1 MMRERFVIVG
11 AGLTGGSA
19 VVALREE
26 GFQGD
31 LVLIGAEPEVPY
43 ERPPLSKEY
52 LRGETTFEDTLVRP
66 PNFYA
71 DNGIETHFGIW
82 ATKVD
87 LDGKVVELEGGNR
100 VPYDKVLITTGGR
113 NRRPPLPGLDLEGV
127 YDLRTVSDADRIRS
141 QVAPG
146 RKVVIAGMGF
156 IGSEVAASLRM
167 LGMEVSVIARS
178 RLPLDRVLGEQIARV
193 MESIHRD
200 QGVEMVFE
208 DAVETFEGSGRVE
221 RVRTQDGRVIACDFV
236 VVGLG
241 IEPITEVV
249 AGSAIRIENGIVVD
263 EYCRTSVEGV
273 YAAGDVANHYHPLF
287 DRRIRVEHW
296 QHAIKHGQ
304 AAARNMLGN
313 QKPYDEVYWFW
324 SDQYTYNLQVCRVR
338 HRLGRVDRTGKS
350 GEAKVHRFLPE
361 RWADPRHRWHEP
373 REGRASVDG
382 SDQSQD
388 PGGPR
393 PLARRGHPGAR
404 PGFGLARGSGRRLPL
419 LESSTHVSPRRRK
432 MNTHEATTWAFG
444 S

>member
-1 MMRERFVIVG
+1 MPEMFVIVG

-52 LRGETTFEDTLVRP
+52 LRGEATFEDMLVRP
-66 PNFYA
+66 PNFYP
-71 DNGIETHFGIW
+71 DKGIETRFGVR

-87 LDGKVVELEGGNR
+87 LEGKVVEFKDGNR
-100 VPYDKVLITTGGR
+100 VLYDKLLIATGGR
-113 NRRPPLPGLDLEGV
+113 NRRPPIPGLDLEGV

-141 QVAPG
+141 QVGPG
-146 RKVVIAGMGF
+146 RKVVIVGMGF

-167 LGMEVSVIARS
+167 LGVEVSVIARS
-178 RLPLDRVLGEQIARV
+178 KLPLDRVLGEEIARV

-208 DAVETFEGSGRVE
+208 DAVEAFEGIGRVE
-221 RVRTQDGRVIACDFV
+221 RVRTQGGQVIACDFV

-241 IEPITEVV
+241 IEPVTEIV
-249 AGSAIRIENGIVVD
+249 AGSAVQIENGIVVD

-273 YAAGDVANHYHPLF
+273 YAAGDVANHYHPVF

-304 AAARNMLGN
+304 AAARSMLGSQN
-313 QKPYDEVYWFW
+313 PYDEVYWFW
-324 SDQYTYNLQVCRVR
+324 SDQYNYNLQY
-338 HRLGRVDRTGKS
+338 
-350 GEAKVHRFLPE
+350 A
-361 RWADPRHRWHEP
+361 
-373 REGRASVDG
+373 
-382 SDQSQD
+382 
-388 PGGPR
+388 
-393 PLARRGHPGAR
+393 
-404 PGFGLARGSGRRLPL
+404 GFATDWDELIVRGSLEKRKFVAFYLKGGRILATVGMNRGKDVRQSMGLIKAGVQVDPARLRD
-419 LESSTHVSPRRRK
+419 EAVHVSDL
-432 MNTHEATTWAFG
+432 A
-444 S
+444 

>member
-1 MMRERFVIVG
+1 MRERFVIVG

-19 VVALREE
+19 VVALREA

-71 DNGIETHFGIW
+71 DNGIETHFGIR

-287 DRRIRVEHW
+287 GRRIRVEHW

-324 SDQYTYNLQVCRVR
+324 SDQYTYNLQYAGFATDWDELIVR
-338 HRLGRVDRTGKS
+338 GSLEKRKFIAFYLKGGRILATVGMNRGKDVHQSMGLIKAGIQVDRARLRDEAIQVRDLAS
-350 GEAKVHRFLPE
+350 G
-361 RWADPRHRWHEP
+361 
-373 REGRASVDG
+373 
-382 SDQSQD
+382 
-388 PGGPR
+388 
-393 PLARRGHPGAR
+393 
-404 PGFGLARGSGRRLPL
+404 
-419 LESSTHVSPRRRK
+419 
-432 MNTHEATTWAFG
+432 
-444 S
+444 

>member
-1 MMRERFVIVG
+1 MRETFVIVG

-26 GFQGD
+26 GFLGD
-31 LVLIGAEPEVPY
+31 VVLIGAEPEVPY

-52 LRGETTFEDTLVRP
+52 LRGEATFEDMLVRP
-66 PNFYA
+66 PNFYS
-71 DNGIETHFGIW
+71 DKGIETHLGIR

-87 LDGKVVELEGGNR
+87 LEGKVVELDGGNR
-100 VPYDKVLITTGGR
+100 VSYDKVLIATGGR
-113 NRRPPLPGLDLEGV
+113 NRRPPIPGLDLEGV

-141 QVAPG
+141 QAAPG
-146 RKVVIAGMGF
+146 CKVVIVGMGF
-156 IGSEVAASLRM
+156 IGSEIAASLRM

-178 RLPLDRVLGEQIARV
+178 KLPLARVLGEKIARV

-241 IEPITEVV
+241 IEPITEVA

-287 DRRIRVEHW
+287 GRRIRVEHW

-324 SDQYTYNLQVCRVR
+324 SDQYTYNLQYAGFATDWDELIVR
-338 HRLGRVDRTGKS
+338 GSLEKRKFIAFYLKGGRILATVGMNRGKDVHQSMGLIKAGIQVDRARLRDEAIQVRDLAS
-350 GEAKVHRFLPE
+350 G
-361 RWADPRHRWHEP
+361 
-373 REGRASVDG
+373 
-382 SDQSQD
+382 
-388 PGGPR
+388 
-393 PLARRGHPGAR
+393 
-404 PGFGLARGSGRRLPL
+404 
-419 LESSTHVSPRRRK
+419 
-432 MNTHEATTWAFG
+432 
-444 S
+444 

>member
-1 MMRERFVIVG
+1 MRETFVIVG

-26 GFQGD
+26 GFGGE

-52 LRGETTFEDTLVRP
+52 LRGEATFEDTLVRP

-71 DNGIETHFGIW
+71 DKGIETRLGIR

-87 LDGKVVELEGGNR
+87 LEGKVVELEGGNR
-100 VPYDKVLITTGGR
+100 VPYDKILIATGGR
-113 NRRPPLPGLDLEGV
+113 NRRPPIPGLDLEGV

-141 QVAPG
+141 HVAPG

-167 LGMEVSVIARS
+167 LGMEVSIIARS
-178 RLPLDRVLGEQIARV
+178 RLPLVRVLGEEIASV

-208 DAVETFEGSGRVE
+208 DAVEAFEGSGRVE

-249 AGSAIRIENGIVVD
+249 VGSAVRIENGIVVD
-263 EYCRTSVEGV
+263 EHCRTSVEGV
-273 YAAGDVANHYHPLF
+273 YAAGDVANHYHPVF

-304 AAARNMLGN
+304 AAARSMLGS

-324 SDQYTYNLQVCRVR
+324 SDQYNYNLQYAGFASDWDELIVR
-338 HRLGRVDRTGKS
+338 GSLEKRKFVAFYLKGGRILATVGMNRGKDVHQSMGLIKAGIQVD
-350 GEAKVHRFLPE
+350 
-361 RWADPRHRWHEP
+361 
-373 REGRASVDG
+373 
-382 SDQSQD
+382 
-388 PGGPR
+388 
-393 PLARRGHPGAR
+393 LARLRDEAIQVR
-404 PGFGLARGSGRRLPL
+404 DLALG
-419 LESSTHVSPRRRK
+419 
-432 MNTHEATTWAFG
+432 
-444 S
+444 

>member
-1 MMRERFVIVG
+1 MRETFVIVG
-11 AGLTGGSA
+11 ASLTGGSA
-19 VVALREE
+19 VICLREE

-52 LRGETTFEDTLVRP
+52 LRGEATFEDTLVRP
-66 PNFYA
+66 PNFYS
-71 DNGIETHFGIW
+71 DKGIETRFGIR

-87 LDGKVVELEGGNR
+87 LEGKVVELEDGNR
-100 VPYDKVLITTGGR
+100 VPYDKILIATGGR
-113 NRRPPLPGLDLEGV
+113 NRRPPIPGLDLEGV

-156 IGSEVAASLRM
+156 IGSEVAASLRI
-167 LGMEVSVIARS
+167 LGMEVSIIARS
-178 RLPLDRVLGEQIARV
+178 RLPLVRVLGEKIARV

-208 DAVETFEGSGRVE
+208 DAVEAFEGSGRVE
-221 RVRTQDGRVIACDFV
+221 RVRTQGGRVIACDFV

-249 AGSAIRIENGIVVD
+249 ADSAIRIENGIIVD

-273 YAAGDVANHYHPLF
+273 YAAGDVANHYHPVF
-287 DRRIRVEHW
+287 DRRIRAEHW

-304 AAARNMLGN
+304 AAARSMLGN

-324 SDQYTYNLQVCRVR
+324 SDQYNYNLQYAGFATDWDELIVR
-338 HRLGRVDRTGKS
+338 GSLEKRKFVAFYLKGGRILATVGMNRGKDVHQSMGLIKAGIQVD
-350 GEAKVHRFLPE
+350 
-361 RWADPRHRWHEP
+361 
-373 REGRASVDG
+373 
-382 SDQSQD
+382 
-388 PGGPR
+388 
-393 PLARRGHPGAR
+393 LARLRDEAIQMR
-404 PGFGLARGSGRRLPL
+404 DLASG
-419 LESSTHVSPRRRK
+419 
-432 MNTHEATTWAFG
+432 
-444 S
+444 

>member
-1 MMRERFVIVG
+1 MRETFVIVG

-26 GFQGD
+26 GFGGE

-52 LRGETTFEDTLVRP
+52 LRGEATFEDSLVRP
-66 PNFYA
+66 PNFYS
-71 DNGIETHFGIW
+71 DKDVETRLGIR

-87 LDGKVVELEGGNR
+87 PEGKVVELEDGNR
-100 VPYDKVLITTGGR
+100 VPYDKVLIATGGR
-113 NRRPPLPGLDLEGV
+113 NRRPPIPGLDLDGV

-178 RLPLDRVLGEQIARV
+178 KLPLERVLGEKIARV

-208 DAVETFEGSGRVE
+208 DAVAAFEGSGCVE
-221 RVRTQDGRVIACDFV
+221 RVRTQGGRVIACDFV

-241 IEPITEVV
+241 IEPSTEVV

-273 YAAGDVANHYHPLF
+273 YAAGDVANHYHPVF
-287 DRRIRVEHW
+287 HRRIRAEHW

-304 AAARNMLGN
+304 AAARTMLGN

-324 SDQYTYNLQVCRVR
+324 SDQYTYNLQYAGFATDWDELIVR
-338 HRLGRVDRTGKS
+338 GSLEKRKFVAFYLKGGRILATVGMNRGKDVHQSMGLIKAGTRVD
-350 GEAKVHRFLPE
+350 
-361 RWADPRHRWHEP
+361 
-373 REGRASVDG
+373 
-382 SDQSQD
+382 
-388 PGGPR
+388 
-393 PLARRGHPGAR
+393 LARLRDEAIAVR
-404 PGFGLARGSGRRLPL
+404 NLASG
-419 LESSTHVSPRRRK
+419 
-432 MNTHEATTWAFG
+432 
-444 S
+444 

>member
-1 MMRERFVIVG
+1 MPETFVIVG

-52 LRGETTFEDTLVRP
+52 LRGEATFEDTLVRP
-66 PNFYA
+66 PNFYP
-71 DNGIETHFGIW
+71 DQGIETHFGIR

-87 LDGKVVELEGGNR
+87 LEGKVVELEDGNR
-100 VPYDKVLITTGGR
+100 VPYDKVLIATGGR
-113 NRRPPLPGLDLEGV
+113 NRRPPIPGLDLEGV

-141 QVAPG
+141 EVAPG

-167 LGMEVSVIARS
+167 LGVEVSVIARS
-178 RLPLDRVLGEQIARV
+178 KLPLDRVLGEEIARV

-208 DAVETFEGSGRVE
+208 DAVEAFEGVGRVE
-221 RVRTQDGRVIACDFV
+221 RVRTQGGRVIECDFV

-249 AGSAIRIENGIVVD
+249 AGSAVRIENGIVVD
-263 EYCRTSVEGV
+263 EHCRTSVEGV
-273 YAAGDVANHYHPLF
+273 YAAGDVANHYHPVF

-304 AAARNMLGN
+304 AAARSMLGS

-324 SDQYTYNLQVCRVR
+324 SDQYNYNLQYAGFASDWDELIVR
-338 HRLGRVDRTGKS
+338 GSLEQRKFVAFYLKGGRILATVGMNRGKDVRQSMGLIKAGVQVD
-350 GEAKVHRFLPE
+350 
-361 RWADPRHRWHEP
+361 
-373 REGRASVDG
+373 
-382 SDQSQD
+382 
-388 PGGPR
+388 
-393 PLARRGHPGAR
+393 LARLRDEAVR
-404 PGFGLARGSGRRLPL
+404 VSDLA
-419 LESSTHVSPRRRK
+419 
-432 MNTHEATTWAFG
+432 
-444 S
+444 

>member
-1 MMRERFVIVG
+1 MRETFVIVG

-19 VVALREE
+19 VVCLREE

-52 LRGETTFEDTLVRP
+52 LRGEATFEDTLVRP

-71 DNGIETHFGIW
+71 DKGIETRFGIR

-87 LDGKVVELEGGNR
+87 LEGKVVELEGGNR
-100 VPYDKVLITTGGR
+100 VPYDKILIATGGR
-113 NRRPPLPGLDLEGV
+113 NRRPPIPGLDLEGV

-156 IGSEVAASLRM
+156 IGSEVDASLRM
-167 LGMEVSVIARS
+167 LGMEVSIIARS
-178 RLPLDRVLGEQIARV
+178 RLPLGRVLGEKIARV

-208 DAVETFEGSGRVE
+208 DAVEAFEGSGCVE
-221 RVRTQDGRVIACDFV
+221 RVKTQGGRVIACDFV

-241 IEPITEVV
+241 IEPSTEVV

-263 EYCRTSVEGV
+263 EYCRTSGEGV
-273 YAAGDVANHYHPLF
+273 YAAGDVANHYHPVF
-287 DRRIRVEHW
+287 DRRIRAEHW

-304 AAARNMLGN
+304 AAARSMLGN

-324 SDQYTYNLQVCRVR
+324 SDQYNYNLQYAGFATDWDELIVR
-338 HRLGRVDRTGKS
+338 GSLEKRKFVAFYLKGGRILATVGMNRGKDVRQSMGLIKAGIQVD
-350 GEAKVHRFLPE
+350 
-361 RWADPRHRWHEP
+361 
-373 REGRASVDG
+373 
-382 SDQSQD
+382 
-388 PGGPR
+388 
-393 PLARRGHPGAR
+393 LARLRDEAIQMR
-404 PGFGLARGSGRRLPL
+404 DLASG
-419 LESSTHVSPRRRK
+419 
-432 MNTHEATTWAFG
+432 
-444 S
+444 